1 MGEWSSRVIPIVRG
15 LCLLYV
21 THKYLGTT
29 VVTYGP
35 SMLPTL
41 GITGNVLLMERISTR
56 TGKLRPGDVVFFRSP
71 ENPRRV
77 VCKRLVGM
85 EGDQVTY
92 VVDPKNSDKCN
103 TIVKEIT
110 YITQRIRGISELFL
124 MVLWKAKLFG
134 RYCLVEI
141 SDPWH
146 LNPSSH
152 LFLPIWVGIIGD
164 REDFCAQHMFVRMSH
179 RVDDVRFKLQS

>member
-103 TIVKEIT
+103 TIVVQKGHVWVEGDNIYNT
-110 YITQRIRGISELFL
+110 KDSRN
-124 MVLWKAKLFG
+124 FG
-134 RYCLVEI
+134 AVPYGLVEGKAF
-141 SDPWH
+141 WT
-146 LNPSSH
+146 L
-152 LFLPIWVGIIGD
+152 LP
-164 REDFCAQHMFVRMSH
+164 RKDFGSLAP
-179 RVDDVRFKLQS
+179 KPK

>member
-1 MGEWSSRVIPIVRG
+1 MFENPESKLVGKREKNGRMEQQGYPYSERPLFALCYPQISRHYRCS
-15 LCLLYV
+15 L
-21 THKYLGTT
+21 K
-29 VVTYGP
+29 TYGP

-103 TIVKEIT
+103 TIVVPKGHVWVEGDNIYNT
-110 YITQRIRGISELFL
+110 KDSRN
-124 MVLWKAKLFG
+124 FG
-134 RYCLVEI
+134 AVPYGLVEGKAF
-141 SDPWH
+141 WT
-146 LNPSSH
+146 
-152 LFLPIWVGIIGD
+152 
-164 REDFCAQHMFVRMSH
+164 
-179 RVDDVRFKLQS
+179 RFRILGT

>member
-85 EGDQVTY
+85 EGSKGHVWVEGDNIY
-92 VVDPKNSDKCN
+92 N
-103 TIVKEIT
+103 TKDS
-110 YITQRIRGISELFL
+110 RN
-124 MVLWKAKLFG
+124 FG
-134 RYCLVEI
+134 AVPYGLVEGKAF
-141 SDPWH
+141 WT
-146 LNPSSH
+146 L
-152 LFLPIWVGIIGD
+152 LP
-164 REDFCAQHMFVRMSH
+164 RRDFGSLAP
-179 RVDDVRFKLQS
+179 KPK

>member
-29 VVTYGP
+29 VV
-35 SMLPTL
+35 
-41 GITGNVLLMERISTR
+41 RISTR

-103 TIVKEIT
+103 TIVVPKGHVWVEGDNIYNT
-110 YITQRIRGISELFL
+110 KDSRN
-124 MVLWKAKLFG
+124 FG
-134 RYCLVEI
+134 AVPYGLVEGKAF
-141 SDPWH
+141 WT
-146 LNPSSH
+146 L
-152 LFLPIWVGIIGD
+152 LP
-164 REDFCAQHMFVRMSH
+164 RRDFGSLAP
-179 RVDDVRFKLQS
+179 KPK